1 MEAGGAVVALLRFS
15 AGGVVG
21 GLPNVVTAVLQLHL
35 QPGGGNDAP
44 QVLTVL
50 GREPCYTL
58 NPKINPKPYA
68 LISTHKTYTLRPKIN
83 PEPLNVTP

>member
-1 MEAGGAVVALLRFS
+1 MEAGGGAVVALLRFS
-15 AGGVVG
+15 AGCVVG

-50 GREPCYTL
+50 VPTTR
-58 NPKINPKPYA
+58 
-68 LISTHKTYTLRPKIN
+68 
-83 PEPLNVTP
+83 